1 MALDLLTIRAVILDM
16 DGVLWRGEQVLP
28 GVAEFFAFLVRH
40 QIPFLLA
47 TNNSTHTVASYVERL
62 QAVGVPARPE
72 HVITSAV
79 ATADY
84 IRQHYPPQTPLYII
98 GQEGIRQAM
107 AEHGFREDAENAR
120 LVVVGM
126 DFHVTYAKLKTATLR
141 IRAGAD
147 FIGTNGD
154 RTFPI
159 PEGLAP
165 GNGSILAALEA
176 ATDVKPLIVGKPQKP
191 MFEIALARL
200 NTAPEHTLMIGDRL
214 ETDIQ
219 GAQNVGIRT
228 ALVLT
233 GITTPEHA
241 RSARIQADAVYAS
254 LAALHAD
261 WQAALNTINSIRN
274 PL

>member
-16 DGVLWRGEQVLP
+16 DGVLWRGEQVLA
-28 GVAEFFAFLVRH
+28 GVAEFFAFLQQRR
-40 QIPFLLA
+40 IPFLLA
-47 TNNSTHTVASYVERL
+47 TNNSTHTVESYVARL
-62 QAVGVPARPE
+62 RKAGVPADPK

-84 IRQHYPPQTPLYII
+84 VHRHYPAQTPVYII

-107 AEHGFREDAENAR
+107 AQYGYREDPANAR

-176 ATDVKPLIVGKPQKP
+176 ATDVEPLIIGKPQKP
-191 MFEIALARL
+191 MFEMALARL
-200 NTAPEHTLMIGDRL
+200 NTAPEVTLMVGDRL
-214 ETDIQ
+214 ETDIL

-233 GITTPEHA
+233 GITTPKHA
-241 RSARIQADAVYAS
+241 RTADTQADGVFAS

-261 WQAALNTINSIRN
+261 WQAALDTVETFHT
-274 PL
+274 

>member
-1 MALDLLTIRAVILDM
+1 MTLDLLTIRAAILDM

-28 GVAEFFAFLVRH
+28 GVAEFFAFLQQRH
-40 QIPFLLA
+40 IPFLLA
-47 TNNSTHTVASYVERL
+47 TNNSTRTVTSYVARL
-62 QAVGVPARPE
+62 RKAGVPAQPQ

-84 IRQHYPPQTPLYII
+84 VQRHYPTETPVYII
-98 GQEGIRQAM
+98 GQEGIRQAL
-107 AEHGFREDAENAR
+107 AEHGFREDPENAR

-165 GNGSILAALEA
+165 GNGSILAALQA
-176 ATDVKPLIVGKPQKP
+176 ATDVEPLIIGKPQKP
-191 MFEIALARL
+191 MFEMALARL

-214 ETDIQ
+214 ETDIV
-219 GAQNVGIRT
+219 GAQNAGIRT

-241 RSARIQADAVYAS
+241 RAASPQPDGVFAS

-261 WQAALNTINSIRN
+261 WQAALDTVETFRT
-274 PL
+274 